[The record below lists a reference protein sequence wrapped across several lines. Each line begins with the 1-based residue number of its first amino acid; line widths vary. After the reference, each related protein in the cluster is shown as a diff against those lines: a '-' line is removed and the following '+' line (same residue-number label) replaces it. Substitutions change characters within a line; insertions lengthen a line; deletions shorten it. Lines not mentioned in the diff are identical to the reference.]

1 MLSMLKSLVIALL
14 LSSSLQAGVTDKS
27 IEEFLKNS
35 FSANKGIKSLE
46 IKVVSRTDIK
56 KMNGWEA
63 LVVDVFAILK
73 KDGRNVK
80 QKMIWFSNGEVITQ
94 DLVDLGTGESL
105 KSLVSPKFEKE
116 YYKKSNLI
124 YGNANAKHKVVIFSD
139 PLCPFCRNYVP
150 EAINHMKKQPN
161 KYAVYYFHFPLPSL
175 HPAAVELV
183 KAAYVAEAQGRKD
196 VVLNLYKVKLDDPR
210 ERNVSKILKAF
221 NKTFGTNVSASDIKK
236 DYVSKH
242 YADDMKV
249 ADALMVQGTPT
260 VFFDGEID
268 KSKKKYLKVK

>member
-27 IEEFLKNS
+27 IEEFLKKS

-46 IKVVSRTDIK
+46 IKVVSKIDIK
-56 KMNGWEA
+56 EMKGWKA
-63 LVVDVFAILK
+63 IVVDVFAILK

-80 QKMIWFSNGEVITQ
+80 QKMIWFSNGKVITQ
-94 DLVDLGTGESL
+94 DLIDLETGESL
-105 KSLVSPKFEKE
+105 KGLVSPKFEKK

-150 EAINHMKKQPN
+150 EAINYMKKQPN

-196 VVLNLYKVKLDDPR
+196 VVLNLYKVKLADPR

-221 NKTFGTNVSASDIKK
+221 NKTFATNISASDIKK
-236 DYVSKH
+236 DYVLKH

-260 VFFDGEID
+260 VFFDGEVD

>member
-1 MLSMLKSLVIALL
+1 MLSMLKLLVIALL
-14 LSSSLQAGVTDKS
+14 LSSSLQAGVTNKS
-27 IEEFLKNS
+27 VEDFLKNS

-46 IKVVSRTDIK
+46 IKVVSKIDIEDMK
-56 KMNGWEA
+56 GWQA
-63 LVVDVFAILK
+63 LIVDVFAVLK

-80 QKMIWFSNGEVITQ
+80 QKMIWFSNGKVITQ
-94 DLVDLGTGESL
+94 DLIDLKTGDSL
-105 KSLVSPKFEKE
+105 KGLVSPKFEKKF
-116 YYKKSNLI
+116 YKKSNLI
-124 YGNANAKHKVVIFSD
+124 YGNPNAKHKVVIFSD

-150 EAINHMKKQPN
+150 EAINYMKKQPS
-161 KYAVYYFHFPLPSL
+161 KYAVYYFHFPLQSL

-183 KAAYVAEAQGRKD
+183 KAAYVAEAQGKKD
-196 VVLNLYKVKLDDPR
+196 VVLNLYKVKLDNSR

-221 NKTFGTNVSASDIKK
+221 NKTFRTNITASDIKK
-236 DYVSKH
+236 DYVEKH